1 MQHVQSYYAAS
12 AHPST
17 VRPALDGDVH
27 VDICVVGGGIAGC
40 SAALELAERGYQVV
54 LLEARRIG
62 WGASGRSG
70 GQAICGFGTS
80 QQAIVDLVG
89 LEAAR
94 RMWDV
99 SVEALA
105 QLRRRVADHAIDC
118 DLHWGHLHVATRE
131 RQRRELE
138 DHQRELEDCFRYGD
152 TRLLDRAGVESL
164 LATRRYCAGLFD
176 PRSGHLHPLN
186 YTLGLARAAE
196 LAGVTI
202 HESTVVT
209 SIEPGERVRVATS
222 CGTVTARHV
231 VLARGGYLDGV
242 RTAADWRVMPVGT
255 YVVATEPLGE
265 DRVRTLMRENY
276 AVADVNFVLDY
287 FRHSADYRLLFGGR
301 VSYSGI
307 NESDSGRAT
316 RARML
321 RVFPQLADARLDY
334 VWGGYVDITM
344 NRAPDF
350 GHVAPNVL
358 YLQGFS
364 GHGIAMAGMAG
375 RLAAEAVAGQAERFD
390 LFGRLPHHVFPGG
403 RALRTPALV
412 LGMLWYRL
420 RDLL

>member
-1 MQHVQSYYAAS
+1 MQHVRSYYAAS
-12 AHPST
+12 AHPAPA
-17 VRPALDGDVH
+17 RPSLEGDVH
-27 VDICVVGGGIAGC
+27 ADVCVVGGGIAGC
-40 SAALELAERGYQVV
+40 SAALDLAARGYKVV
-54 LLEARRIG
+54 LLEARRIA

-70 GQAICGFGTS
+70 GQAICGFGAS
-80 QQAIVDLVG
+80 QQVIVAQAG

-94 RMWDV
+94 RMWEV
-99 SVEALA
+99 SVEALDL
-105 QLRRRVADHAIDC
+105 LRRRVAEHAIDC

-138 DHQRELEDCFRYGD
+138 DHQRELEDCYGYGG
-152 TRLLDRAGVESL
+152 TRMLDRGGVEEL
-164 LATRRYCAGLFD
+164 LATRRYCAGLLD

-196 LAGVTI
+196 TAGATI
-202 HESTVVT
+202 HESTAVT
-209 SIEPGERVRVATS
+209 SIEPGARVKVATPR
-222 CGTVTARHV
+222 GTVIASHV
-231 VLARGGYLDGV
+231 VLARGGYLDGL
-242 RTAADWRVMPVGT
+242 RTPADSRVMPVGT
-255 YVVATEPLGE
+255 YVVATEPLGQE
-265 DRVRTLMRENY
+265 RICGLMRENY

-287 FRHSADYRLLFGGR
+287 FRRSEDHRLLFGGR

-321 RVFPQLADARLDY
+321 RVFPQLADASLDF

-350 GHVAPNVL
+350 GRVAPNVL

-375 RLAAEAVAGQAERFD
+375 RLAAEAVAGQAERLD
-390 LFGRLPHHVFPGG
+390 LFGRLPHRVFPGG

-412 LGMLWYRL
+412 LGMLWFRL

>member
-1 MQHVQSYYAAS
+1 MQHIASYYAAS
-12 AHPST
+12 ANPSPT
-17 VRPALDGDVH
+17 RAPLEGDVRAD
-27 VDICVVGGGIAGC
+27 VCVVGGGIAGC
-40 SAALELAERGYQVV
+40 SAALDLASRGYKVV

-70 GQAICGFGTS
+70 GQAIFGFGTS
-80 QQAIVDLVG
+80 QEAIVAQVG
-89 LEAAR
+89 VEAAR

-99 SVEALA
+99 SIESLAL
-105 QLRRRVADHAIDC
+105 LRRRVADHAIDC
-118 DLHWGHLHVATRE
+118 DLQWGHLHVATRE

-138 DHQRELEDCFRYGD
+138 QLQRELEDCYGYRD
-152 TRLLDRAGVESL
+152 TRLLDRAAVESL
-164 LATRRYCAGLFD
+164 LATHRYCAGLFD

-196 LAGVTI
+196 SSGATI

-209 SIEPGERVRVATS
+209 SIGHGDELRVATPR
-222 CGTVTARHV
+222 GTVIARHV

-265 DRVRTLMRENY
+265 ERMRSLMRENY

-287 FRHSADYRLLFGGR
+287 FRRSADHRLLFGGR

-316 RARML
+316 RARMIK
-321 RVFPQLADARLDY
+321 VFPQLADARLDH

-344 NRAPDF
+344 SRAPDF
-350 GHVAPNVL
+350 GHLAPNVL

-390 LFGRLPHHVFPGG
+390 LFGRLPHRVFPGG
-403 RALRTPALV
+403 PLLRTPALV